1 MQNLL
6 FKILIFT
13 VIIFGISCTPRN
25 PDAAEEFIVNG
36 LKVIVKPN
44 RANEIVDV
52 QLYLLG
58 GSLNISEQTQGI
70 EPLIFESALKG
81 SKNYPKEK
89 LNTILDRTAAR
100 ISTNSGMDYTTM
112 SLHCLNRYFDET
124 WDVFT
129 DIIMNPTFD
138 EHEVELVRDRLL
150 VDIRQRQDDPDSYLR
165 ELAVNL
171 FYKEHPY
178 RLDPDGT
185 EASMSKISIEQ
196 MKNHLKEYLQTSQL
210 LMVVVG
216 NVNKD
221 DLKQKVEKAF
231 GQIPAGT
238 YKQILPEKVEHN
250 KPMLETVE
258 RDLPT
263 NYILGYF
270 SAPAMNDPDYYA
282 MTMAMNILRWRLFEE
297 VRTKRN
303 LSYAPSANYYNDF
316 ANRAAIYVT
325 AVDPDTTVK
334 VMLAELKK
342 MQGEGVSA
350 KELKDRISM
359 YITRYY
365 LNNETDAAQASFLA
379 RYELSGLGWK
389 ASENYV
395 DNLRK
400 VTIDDVK
407 RVANKYFHNIQFVVL
422 GNPKLIDNQV
432 FTSM

>member
-196 MKNHLKEYLQTSQL
+196 MKNHLCQVVPLPNHDTDWIRMMDGTMRNQQIWRKDPELTEWLYNDRLDGFSHLMANVSDDDDELQ
-210 LMVVVG
+210 
-216 NVNKD
+216 
-221 DLKQKVEKAF
+221 E
-231 GQIPAGT
+231 
-238 YKQILPEKVEHN
+238 IL
-250 KPMLETVE
+250 E
-258 RDLPT
+258 RFRSS
-263 NYILGYF
+263 IK
-270 SAPAMNDPDYYA
+270 PAM
-282 MTMAMNILRWRLFEE
+282 IKLKRLI
-297 VRTKRN
+297 
-303 LSYAPSANYYNDF
+303 S
-316 ANRAAIYVT
+316 
-325 AVDPDTTVK
+325 
-334 VMLAELKK
+334 ELDK
-342 MQGEGVSA
+342 
-350 KELKDRISM
+350 
-359 YITRYY
+359 
-365 LNNETDAAQASFLA
+365 
-379 RYELSGLGWK
+379 
-389 ASENYV
+389 
-395 DNLRK
+395 
-400 VTIDDVK
+400 
-407 RVANKYFHNIQFVVL
+407 
-422 GNPKLIDNQV
+422 
-432 FTSM
+432 